1 MITILDCYTDEPAGL
16 GVPPYLGTYPR
27 YIAGSLD
34 KMPVYITIDDLRL
47 HKPGG
52 GTQTSKASLTLR
64 KRGRDVGKRSSLQK
78 NTKEVWAGKSKPQK
92 TNIKTYNLTKN
103 FKNIRQILDST
114 TELIIIAGVHTPG
127 KYLSA
132 VPGTLREIVQLTKD
146 LDCRK
151 ILTGPAVYGTST
163 QGGRFFERID
173 LSYFSKIIDFNFS
186 YEKIKDFAVKGADI
200 IKQIPGLRIIELETS
215 KGCSRKIHCS
225 FCTEP
230 LKHRLM
236 FRDRKDIL
244 EEAKAFSKLGVKY
257 FRLGKQSDYY
267 SHPEAVDIIKDIR
280 KQVNPNVLHIDNV
293 NPVNVISKK
302 GIEATKEIAKYCT
315 EGNTAAFGVE
325 SFDPEVVKQNN
336 LNSSPETT
344 HKAVKI
350 LNKYGKGRGLNGM
363 HRFLPGINIL
373 FGLIGESKS
382 TNEHNLKWLKRFL
395 KEDLLLRRINI
406 RQVDIFEG
414 TPIYNTV
421 GNKFIKKNRKYY
433 WKWRNQIRQEI
444 DFPMLKKLVP
454 AGTILKDIRTEI
466 YDGKTTFG
474 RQVGTYPLIV
484 GIKKRIELNKF
495 VNAKITDHM
504 LRSVVGEVI

>member
-47 HKPGG
+47 YN
-52 GTQTSKASLTLR
+52 LR
-64 KRGRDVGKRSSLQK
+64 VKK
-78 NTKEVWAGKSKPQK
+78 NSQK

-103 FKNIRQILDST
+103 FDNLKQILDET
-114 TELIIIAGVHTPG
+114 TDLIIIAGVHTPG

-132 VPGTLREIVQLTKD
+132 VPGTLKEIIQLTKE
-146 LDCRK
+146 LKCKK
-151 ILTGPAVYGTST
+151 ILTGPAFYGTSA
-163 QGGRFFERID
+163 QGGRFFERVD
-173 LSYFSKIIDFNFS
+173 LRNFNEIKEFSFS
-186 YEKIKDFAVKGADI
+186 YEEIKDSAVKGAEI

-215 KGCSRKIHCS
+215 KGCSRKEHCS

-230 LKHRLM
+230 LKSKIQ
-236 FRDRKDIL
+236 FRKKQDIL
-244 EEAKAFSKLGVKY
+244 KEANAFNKLGIEY

-267 SHPEAVDIIKDIR
+267 SHPEAIDIIKDIR
-280 KQVNPNVLHIDNV
+280 KQVNPKVLHIDNV
-293 NPVNVISKK
+293 NPVNVI
-302 GIEATKEIAKYCT
+302 TKEGEEITKAIARYCT
-315 EGNTAAFGVE
+315 AGNIAAFGVE

-336 LNSSPETT
+336 LNSDPETT
-344 HKAVKI
+344 YKAVKI
-350 LNKYGKGRGLNGM
+350 LNKYGKQQGSNGM
-363 HRFLPGINIL
+363 QKFLPGINIL
-373 FGLIGESKS
+373 FGLIEESKT

-395 KEDLLLRRINI
+395 KENLLIRRINI

-421 GNKFIKKNRKYY
+421 GNKFIKKNKKYY

-454 AGTILKDIRTEI
+454 KGTIIKEVRTEI
-466 YDGKTTFG
+466 HDGKTTFA
-474 RQVGTYPLIV
+474 RQIGTYPLII

-495 VNAKITDHM
+495 IDVRITDHM
-504 LRSVVGEVI
+504 LRSVVAEQI